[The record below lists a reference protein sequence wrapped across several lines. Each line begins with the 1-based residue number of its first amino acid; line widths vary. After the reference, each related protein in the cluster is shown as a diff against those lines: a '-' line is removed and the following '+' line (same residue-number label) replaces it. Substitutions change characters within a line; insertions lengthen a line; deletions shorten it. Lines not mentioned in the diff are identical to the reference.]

1 MVSLNSL
8 SCIVYS
14 NQTYNYYLDRF
25 MTLLEVILEEND
37 LPFKKSLKYVIEEAK
52 IYLYTEFVGNR

>member
-14 NQTYNYYLDRF
+14 SQTYNYNLDRF

-37 LPFKKSLKYVIEEAK
+37 LPFKKSLNYIKEEAK
-52 IYLYTEFVGNR
+52 LYLYTEFVGNS